1 MLCRDLMKTDV
12 RCVTPETTIAV
23 AAALMR
29 DEQAGFLPICDTAG
43 NVLGTITDRD
53 IAIRVV
59 AEYEPPDRPVDL
71 FMTRDVIACQSGESL
86 DTAQEAMAE
95 FQVSRILCVDENG
108 LLEGVIS
115 LSDIAQV
122 AGDGAASAT
131 LRNVSAREARA

>member
-29 DEQAGFLPICDTAG
+29 DEQVGFLPICDTAG

-71 FMTRDVIACQSGESL
+71 FMTRDVIACQAGDSL

>member
-1 MLCRDLMKTDV
+1 
-12 RCVTPETTIAV
+12 
-23 AAALMR
+23 
-29 DEQAGFLPICDTAG
+29 
-43 NVLGTITDRD
+43 VLGTTTDRD

-71 FMTRDVIACQSGESL
+71 FMTRDVIACQAGDEL
-86 DTAQEAMAE
+86 DIAQEAMSE
-95 FQVSRILCVDENG
+95 FQVSRIICVDENA

-122 AGDGAASAT
+122 ASGGEAFAT

>member
-29 DEQAGFLPICDTAG
+29 DEQVGFLPICDTAG

-86 DTAQEAMAE
+86 GTAQEAMAE

>member
-29 DEQAGFLPICDTAG
+29 DEQVGFLPICDTAG

>member
-1 MLCRDLMKTDV
+1 MLCRDLMKTEV

-29 DEQAGFLPICDTAG
+29 DEQVGFLPVCDTAG

-71 FMTRDVIACQSGESL
+71 FMTRHVIACQARDSL